1 MFFDVL
7 YVDVLLM
14 ISRSSQDFS
23 MMFSRCFQDD
33 LMISCGSCESFGS
46 CLDGGPGGSGFSCG
60 SGGPTGF
67 GGSCGRRGFF
77 GSGGPGLDGSFGTK

>member
-1 MFFDVL
+1 
-7 YVDVLLM
+7 
-14 ISRSSQDFS
+14 

-46 CLDGGPGGSGFSCG
+46 CLDGGPGFSCA

-67 GGSCGRRGFF
+67 GGSS
-77 GSGGPGLDGSFGTK
+77 GS